1 MYFNLTEGSKTFTD
15 DEGFEVSDIAEA
27 KRRAVVAA
35 RALIAAQVQE
45 GFLDTAARID
55 IADADGNIRMTV
67 PFAEVFIEKAGRDTV
82 RQLAPT

>member
-1 MYFNLTEGSKTFTD
+1 MRMYFNLTEGSKTFID

-35 RALIAAQVQE
+35 RALIAAQVQK

-55 IADADGNIRMTV
+55 IADAAGDIRMTV
-67 PFAEVFIEKAGRDTV
+67 PFSEVFIEKAG
-82 RQLAPT
+82 

>member
-1 MYFNLTEGSKTFTD
+1 MRMYFNLTEGSKTFID

-55 IADADGNIRMTV
+55 IADADGDIRMTV
-67 PFAEVFIEKAGRDTV
+67 PFSEVFIEKAG
-82 RQLAPT
+82 

>member
-1 MYFNLTEGSKTFTD
+1 MRMYFNLTEGSKTFID

-55 IADADGNIRMTV
+55 IADAAGDIRMTV
-67 PFAEVFIEKAGRDTV
+67 PFSEVFIEKAG
-82 RQLAPT
+82 